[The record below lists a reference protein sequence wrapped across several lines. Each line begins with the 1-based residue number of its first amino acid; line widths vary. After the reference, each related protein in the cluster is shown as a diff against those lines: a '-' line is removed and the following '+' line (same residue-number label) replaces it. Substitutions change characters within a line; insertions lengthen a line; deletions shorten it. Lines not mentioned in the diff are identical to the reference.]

1 MAKPYYEAP
10 FDFKRFFEIKE
21 LKKLSV
27 RDSISQ
33 FISIIITTYFEEYT
47 YDEEFG
53 SEIWETDFD
62 LLVNANVLKEQIKY
76 SLTDQIERYEKR
88 LNNIDLNV
96 ELMERLS
103 NKSNRV
109 RLKKYLLIT
118 ITGTIIKTDE
128 PFRFTGDYYLAPLSY
143 KMNTE

>member
-10 FDFKRFFEIKE
+10 FNFKRFFEKKE

-33 FISIIITTYFEEYT
+33 FISIIITTCFEEYT
-47 YDEEFG
+47 YDEKFG

-62 LLVNANVLKEQIKY
+62 LLVNANVLKERIKY

-88 LNNIDLNV
+88 LTNIDLDV
-96 ELMERLS
+96 ELMEKLTNAS
-103 NKSNRV
+103 DKV

-118 ITGTIIKTDE
+118 VSGIIIKTDE
-128 PFRFTGDYYLAPLSY
+128 RFRFTGDYYLAPLSY
-143 KMNTE
+143 K

>member
-10 FDFKRFFEIKE
+10 FNFKRFFEKKD
-21 LKKLSV
+21 LKKLTL

-62 LLVNANVLKEQIKY
+62 LLVDANVLKERIKY
-76 SLTDQIERYEKR
+76 SLAKQIKVYEKR
-88 LNNIDLNV
+88 LTHIDLNV
-96 ELMERLS
+96 ELMESLS
-103 NKSNRV
+103 QESHKV
-109 RLKKYLLIT
+109 RLKKYLYIT
-118 ITGTIIKTDE
+118 ITGTITKTDE
-128 PFRFTGDYYLAPLSY
+128 PFQFAGDYFLAPLSY
-143 KMNTE
+143 K